1 MINNA
6 KIVAAAVQFNGV
18 IFTIPKPARHHN
30 IVHAMFYM
38 GLPKL
43 AQQEQGF
50 LLDSGQYINRKDAA
64 ILALANGQVAE
75 LEAPPY
81 LYSED
86 LW

>member
-1 MINNA
+1 MDIST
-6 KIVAAAVQFNGV
+6 KIVAAAVIYEGV

-43 AQQEQGF
+43 AQKEQGF
-50 LLDSGQYINRKDAA
+50 ILSNGQYINREEAA
-64 ILALANGQVAE
+64 ALALANGQCE
-75 LEAPPY
+75 NLMAPPY